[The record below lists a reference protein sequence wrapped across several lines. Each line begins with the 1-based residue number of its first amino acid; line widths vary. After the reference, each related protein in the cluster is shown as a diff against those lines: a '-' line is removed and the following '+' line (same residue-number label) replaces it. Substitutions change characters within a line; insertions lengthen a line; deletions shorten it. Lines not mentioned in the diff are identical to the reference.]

1 MEALGFGV
9 PPRQRFLGAV
19 CVDGTVVLCKSAEC
33 YGLEVTLEALTGLED
48 ANYTFVGGGAVAQGF
63 MPAGERS
70 ASLSP

>member
-1 MEALGFGV
+1 MAPSSFASL
-9 PPRQRFLGAV
+9 
-19 CVDGTVVLCKSAEC
+19 TEC

-48 ANYTFVGGGAVAQGF
+48 ANYTFVGGAVAQGF

>member
-9 PPRQRFLGAV
+9 PPRQRFLEAV

-33 YGLEVTLEALTGLED
+33 YGLEVTPEALTGLED
-48 ANYTFVGGGAVAQGF
+48 ANYTFVGGAVAQGF